1 MYGYN
6 KVCIIEILFGGHIMG
21 NNGKKQKKKGSRAK
35 NGFKVI
41 FMLVMLVA
49 SGTAGFFVAKAR
61 VTFNQTLNHVE
72 RDYNS
77 KLSTVDLSGIKVK
90 SDNDIVNILLIGN
103 DKRDEKY
110 YTNERGLRDVIMIAT
125 MDRKHGML
133 KLSSIMRDLRVYV
146 PAIDNYEKI
155 NSATNHEGE
164 VKSLYKTLAQNFNI
178 KLDGYVEVDFD
189 AFKEAVD
196 ALGGVE
202 VELTDTEVR
211 YLSITNYIRK
221 KKYRKGLKVGKQVLN
236 GEQAL
241 GYCRIRKGKD
251 MIGEPVVT
259 ASGLIDDYGRTWRQR
274 AVLTAAFE
282 KLKTMPLTKWYGIA
296 EKVMGYIVTDLDN
309 DQIFDYMKAVA
320 TMGTTD
326 IYQLRIPHNPYF
338 RESETGEFG
347 PGNDCLVPTDG
358 MSGEW
363 SIEKNKE
370 VLEQFIFDYNGK
382 GEFEF
387 KEPGQV
393 QEE

>member
-1 MYGYN
+1 
-6 KVCIIEILFGGHIMG
+6 MG
-21 NNGKKQKKKGSRAK
+21 NNNGRKRKKRKSRVK
-35 NGFKVI
+35 NSVKIIFLLFFLVI
-41 FMLVMLVA
+41 

-61 VTFNQTLNHVE
+61 VTFNQTLNHVK

-77 KLSTVDLSGIKVK
+77 KLSSVDLSGIKVK
-90 SDNDIVNILLIGN
+90 SDDDIVNILLIGN

-110 YTNERGLRDVIMIAT
+110 YSNDRGLRDVIMIAT

-133 KLSSIMRDLRVYV
+133 KLSSVMRDLRVYV
-146 PAIDNYEKI
+146 PAAGSYEKI
-155 NSATNHEGE
+155 NAATNHEGE

-189 AFKEAVD
+189 AFKEVVD

-202 VELTDTEVR
+202 VELTDTEAR
-211 YLSITNYIRK
+211 YLSITNYIKK
-221 KKYRKGLKVGKQVLN
+221 KKYRKGLKAGKQVFN

-274 AVLTAAFE
+274 AVISSAFE
-282 KLKTMPLTKWYGIA
+282 KLKTMPLTKWYDIA
-296 EKVMGYIVTDLDN
+296 DKVLGYVVTDLDN
-309 DQIFDYMKAVA
+309 DQIFQYMKDVA

-338 RESETGEFG
+338 RESSLGEFG

-358 MSGEW
+358 VSGEQD
-363 SIEKNKE
+363 IEKNKE
-370 VLEQFIFDYNGK
+370 VLEQFIFEYNGK

-387 KEPGQV
+387 KDSSQ
-393 QEE
+393 

>member
-1 MYGYN
+1 
-6 KVCIIEILFGGHIMG
+6 MG
-21 NNGKKQKKKGSRAK
+21 NNNGRKQKKRKSRVK
-35 NGFKVI
+35 NSVKIIFLLFFLVI
-41 FMLVMLVA
+41 

-61 VTFNQTLNHVE
+61 VTFNQTLNHVK

-77 KLSTVDLSGIKVK
+77 KLSSVDLSGIKVK
-90 SDNDIVNILLIGN
+90 SDDDIVNILLIGN

-110 YTNERGLRDVIMIAT
+110 YSNDRGLRDVIMVAT

-133 KLSSIMRDLRVYV
+133 KLSSVMRDLRVYV
-146 PAIDNYEKI
+146 PAADSYEKI
-155 NSATNHEGE
+155 NAATNHEGE

-189 AFKEAVD
+189 AFKEVVD

-202 VELTDTEVR
+202 VELTDTEAR
-211 YLSITNYIRK
+211 YLSITNYIKK
-221 KKYRKGLKVGKQVLN
+221 KKYRKGLKAGKQVFN

-274 AVLTAAFE
+274 EVISSAFE
-282 KLKTMPLTKWYGIA
+282 KLKTMSLTKWYDIA
-296 EKVMGYIVTDLDN
+296 NKVMGHIVTDLDN
-309 DQIFDYMKAVA
+309 DHIFQYMKDVA
-320 TMGTTD
+320 AMGTTD

-338 RESETGEFG
+338 RESSPGEFG

-358 MSGEW
+358 VSGEQN
-363 SIEKNKE
+363 IEKNKE
-370 VLEQFIFDYNGK
+370 VLEQFIFEYNGK

-387 KEPGQV
+387 KDSSQ
-393 QEE
+393 